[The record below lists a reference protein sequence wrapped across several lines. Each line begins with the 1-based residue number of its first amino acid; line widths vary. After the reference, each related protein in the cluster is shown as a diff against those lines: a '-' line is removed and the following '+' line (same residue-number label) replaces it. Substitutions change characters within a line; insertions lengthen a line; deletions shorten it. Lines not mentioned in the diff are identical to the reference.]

1 MKELDVRGLSC
12 PEPVMQLQR
21 ALRENPNEPLLVLAS
36 EAHTVKNLVNFAE
49 GKGKSAIVKE
59 IGLEYEITVR

>member
-21 ALRENPNEPLLVLAS
+21 ELSADPSVELLVLAS
-36 EAHTVKNLVNFAE
+36 EAHTVKNLVSFAE
-49 GKGKSAIVKE
+49 GKGKTATVRAV
-59 IGLEYEITVR
+59 GLEYEITVK